1 MGLEEKQWKAHVSAW
16 VAARKLRDLPGVVG
30 RMNALPGA
38 SEDNGNDEHDDDENH
53 LTAELLR
60 PHLCL

>member
-1 MGLEEKQWKAHVSAW
+1 MSAPE

-38 SEDNGNDEHDDDENH
+38 SEDNGNDGYDDDENH
-53 LTAELLR
+53 LTAELIETPLVLI
-60 PHLCL
+60 PAGLS